1 MRISD
6 LSQAEETPLCVS
18 IQTCGKTACKGMV
31 TPAESPYDEPQ
42 YTEQDLAIKSKW
54 LNEPEADLEKSLEE
68 DSVGG
73 FFGQDSSGKKTVL
86 NPNLEDVQAHM
97 VAQGIAIGYGLLASV
112 LYGKYKVLDR
122 VLLGLGA
129 VAFGAAT
136 YTGLK
141 LGIDHSPSKHPVDYV
156 VGNVSG
162 ILNGLI
168 AVGAAAAMINPKL
181 VAQTAPEAVKKSIPF

>member
-6 LSQAEETPLCVS
+6 LAQAEETPLCVS
-18 IQTCGKTACKGMV
+18 IQTCGKTACKGMSSRG
-31 TPAESPYDEPQ
+31 TDPYDQPQ
-42 YTEQDLAIKSKW
+42 YTDQDLAIQARY
-54 LNEPEADLEKSLEE
+54 LNEP
-68 DSVGG
+68 DSAIETSMETDSIGG
-73 FFGQDSSGKKTVL
+73 SFGQDSSGGKTVL
-86 NPNLEDVQAHM
+86 NPKQEDVQAHM

-141 LGIDHSPSKHPVDYV
+141 LGIDAKPSKHPVDYV
-156 VGNVSG
+156 VGNISG

-168 AVGAAAAMINPKL
+168 AIGAGAAMINPKL
-181 VAQTAPEAVKKSIPF
+181 VAKTAPEAVKSSIPI